1 MVVQLLHLV
10 LMAAGP
16 RHTSQINLIMTSWTQ
31 LISRLCVQ
39 PLADDAP
46 VLILLPG
53 LTGGSD
59 DSYVRYAVHY
69 AESHG
74 TRAVVFNSRGCGD
87 TFLTTP
93 RFYSGLYIGDMQ
105 RVVDAV
111 RLQYP
116 RSQLFAAGWSLGANI
131 LINYLG
137 LVGKDTPIDGA
148 AALCNPFD
156 LTLGSRNLQQGFN
169 KVYSRNLGGAMSRIM
184 LRNRKVWNGVGGA
197 FDVERACNAPSVWA
211 WDDAITRV
219 SFGAPSP
226 RAPSPAALACS
237 AAPLTCGAAQ
247 HITTPS

>member
-1 MVVQLLHLV
+1 M
-10 LMAAGP
+10 
-16 RHTSQINLIMTSWTQ
+16 
-31 LISRLCVQ
+31 Q

-105 RVVDAV
+105 RVADAV
-111 RLQYP
+111 RLRYP

-131 LINYLG
+131 LVNYLG
-137 LVGKDTPIDGA
+137 LVGEDTPIDGA

-156 LTLGSRNLQQGFN
+156 LSLGSKNLQRGFN
-169 KVYSRNLGGAMSRIM
+169 KVYSKNLGGAMSRIM
-184 LRNRKVWNGVGGA
+184 QRNRKVWNGVGGD
-197 FDVERACNAPSVWA
+197 FDVEGACNASSVWA

-219 SFGAPSP
+219 SFGACSRFLHFRCTPGTAWP
-226 RAPSPAALACS
+226 LHAHLPAAACTACVSTHARTRPGS
-237 AAPLTCGAAQ
+237 AGPL
-247 HITTPS
+247 